1 MKQLSTK
8 SIGSLLA
15 ATAAA
20 TRDVGRRATDKHL
33 ERLLKRHDRKG
44 ELRASILGMSAPEF
58 RDELRR
64 HSFEEMIRLRGF
76 KGKTEFMTALRG
88 RLRDELYHRGWSR
101 QRINEYI
108 DQKMLVAA

>member
-20 TRDVGRRATDKHL
+20 TRDAGRRATDKHL

-44 ELRASILGMSAPEF
+44 ELRASILGISAQQF

-64 HSFEEMIRLRGF
+64 RSFEEMIRLRGF
-76 KGKTEFMTALRG
+76 KGKAEFMLALRG
-88 RLRDELYHRGWSR
+88 RLRDELHHRGWSS
-101 QRINEYI
+101 QRINEYV
-108 DQKMLVAA
+108 DQKILVVA